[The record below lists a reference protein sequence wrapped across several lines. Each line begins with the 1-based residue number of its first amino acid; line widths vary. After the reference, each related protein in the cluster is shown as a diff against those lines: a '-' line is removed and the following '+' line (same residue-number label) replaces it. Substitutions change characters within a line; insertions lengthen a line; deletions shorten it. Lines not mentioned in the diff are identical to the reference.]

1 MAAAIPRSTMEASM
15 RNAARTLTGSALV
28 LALLALP
35 ACASGVREAGAGD
48 ASAVPASP
56 PDHVPDDLTMHVDS
70 ASGIVR
76 DIVVVQFRAG
86 TPVDVKAAV
95 VDRVSGRVVGGYPSP
110 PGSPLEGS
118 YIIRI
123 PDTGFVQGAQ
133 DAVATLSAQP
143 SVLHAR
149 VFEAGE

>member
-1 MAAAIPRSTMEASM
+1 M
-15 RNAARTLTGSALV
+15 RNAARILTGSALA
-28 LALLALP
+28 LALLAP
-35 ACASGVREAGAGD
+35 ACASGVREAGGGAT
-48 ASAVPASP
+48 SAFPAAP
-56 PDHVPDDLTMHVDS
+56 PDHVPEDLMMHVDS

-76 DIVVVQFRAG
+76 DVVLVQFRAG

-95 VDRVSGRVVGGYPSP
+95 IDRVSGRVVGGYPSP

-143 SVLHAR
+143 SVLNAR
-149 VFEAGE
+149 VFDTGE